1 MQKLVTNTWKII
13 IKIKNCHIFNLYGLE
28 MLLELPVSNFECL
41 KILPNLIKI
50 SLKTLMKKV
59 MKDVFFNLMF
69 NIFKNYMTFSMIYH
83 FYEKEQKLKK
93 SKSL

>member
-13 IKIKNCHIFNLYGLE
+13 IKIKNCHIFNLYGWA
-28 MLLELPVSNFECL
+28 MLQELPVSNSECL

-59 MKDVFFNLMF
+59 MNDIFLNLMF
-69 NIFKNYMTFSMIYH
+69 NILKNYMAFSMIYH
-83 FYEKEQKLKK
+83 FYEKERKLKK

>member
-1 MQKLVTNTWKII
+1 
-13 IKIKNCHIFNLYGLE
+13 

-59 MKDVFFNLMF
+59 MNDVFLNLMF
-69 NIFKNYMTFSMIYH
+69 NIFKNYMTLSMIYH